1 MSSKIKIEHRY
12 DDRIHRLIK
21 MRFASFKYRLHN
33 NGYKAELLDG
43 LNPPPPLYDDIE
55 CVKDGRYIKCQR
67 DGKDDF
73 YSWFVPAKEDDMPL
87 LVVIPGYES
96 KLKSYPDVS
105 DKYNMIFISPL
116 GYSTPFMLNYGKAY
130 GDTWPTIYNTLC
142 GFEGGYPDWLADAIT
157 VIEFIKDKGLADTD
171 KLIFAGTSNGG
182 AMSLILASYYG
193 DRCLAACADLPF
205 LIGYST
211 HRLNDVIYEFPPP
224 PHIRFRQSEAKKRF
238 SLVDP
243 DWHASRLRMPVLI
256 TSSDIDEDCPEADI
270 TALFHKIPETTTKTY
285 IKYIGRP
292 HGYSSEFFI
301 DMMNFLDTLKADGY
315 FEENSNQHTAIR
327 DI

>member
-1 MSSKIKIEHRY
+1 MKTEKVIVEHRY
-12 DDRIHRLIK
+12 DKRIPSLIK

-33 NGYKAELLDG
+33 DEYKAEFLDG
-43 LNPPPPLYDDIE
+43 LKPPPPLYDDIE

-67 DGKDDF
+67 DGKDEF
-73 YSWFVPAKEDDMPL
+73 YSWFVPAKEDNMPL

-96 KLKSYPDVS
+96 RLKSYPDVS
-105 DKYNMIFISPL
+105 DKYNMLFISPL

-130 GDTWPTIYNTLC
+130 GNTWPTIYNTLC
-142 GFEGGYPDWLADAIT
+142 GFEGGYSDWLMDAIT
-157 VIEFIKDKGLADTD
+157 VIGFIENENLADTD

-182 AMSLILASYYG
+182 ALSLVLASYYG

-224 PHIRFRQSEAKKRF
+224 PDIRFRPSDATKRL
-238 SLVDP
+238 SLVNP
-243 DWHASRLRMPVLI
+243 ECHASRLRVPVLI

-292 HGYSSEFFI
+292 HGYSSEFFA
-301 DMMNFLDTLKADGY
+301 DMMSFLDTMNENGC
-315 FEENSNQHTAIR
+315 FEKNNES
-327 DI
+327 